1 MNNLEEIS
9 FQLISNSGEARSLL
23 FEALRE
29 SREGNFEEAEKKIEE
44 AETSM
49 LKAHESHFSLI
60 QQEASG
66 NKVEISLLLMHA
78 EDQLITTETLKS
90 IVKEMI
96 LMNKKFSK

>member
-1 MNNLEEIS
+1 MEKLEEIS
-9 FQLISNSGEARSLL
+9 FKLISNSGEARSLL
-23 FEALRE
+23 FEALRD
-29 SREGNFEEAEKKIEE
+29 SREGNFEEAEKKINE

-60 QQEASG
+60 QQEAAG
-66 NKVEISLLLMHA
+66 DKIEISLLLMHA